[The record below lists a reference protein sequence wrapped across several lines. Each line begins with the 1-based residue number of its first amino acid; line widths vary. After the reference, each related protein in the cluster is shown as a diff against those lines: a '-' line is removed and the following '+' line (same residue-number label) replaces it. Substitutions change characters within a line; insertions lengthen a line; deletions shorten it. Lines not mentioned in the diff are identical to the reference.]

1 MKPLTP
7 IESYA
12 VINAL
17 ADQAIG
23 RGVISSVDATNFV
36 SVGDQILATG
46 TDNVI
51 NSISILITRVINKS
65 RAYQAKYATV
75 MTDAAGY
82 GNRILKR
89 KTYSKKAIAAGNV
102 NTDANTN
109 IGDGLNAETSG
120 VGSQWE
126 MSFAPALEIS
136 YGGSDVWSYQMPTI
150 TEDALRDAF
159 RNEAEFAAFMTLRM
173 TEAYNE
179 IESEKEAFARMT
191 VLNRIAGVVKMV
203 NDEDLGSECVVDL
216 IAYANKK
223 MGTSYTT
230 QQMLQ
235 SHQEEFLKLVA
246 VKLAQDSSRL
256 ESRTNKYHWS
266 PAKQVGGVD
275 YELVQHTPKS
285 AQKFLYY
292 EPLISEMETRV
303 LPTIFHAEMLKSVV
317 DKSTAKAEGLDFW
330 QAFDD
335 SDEYAGAKID
345 WTPAI
350 PEGTTA
356 EVELPFV
363 FGILYD
369 EDGIMI
375 NYQLDN
381 VRSTPVHARKGI
393 INTFAN
399 FKRLP
404 INDFTENAI
413 VYTLGPATF
422 TDTFAGTGSKTKFT
436 LTGNV
441 TTLGDVYVGT
451 TKQVLNTDYTY
462 ADGEITFTVAPA
474 NKAVIKASY
483 V

>member
-23 RGVISSVDATNFV
+23 RGVITSVDATNFV

-46 TDNVI
+46 VDNVI
-51 NSISILITRVINKS
+51 SSISILITRVVNKS
-65 RAYQAKYATV
+65 RAYTAKYASV
-75 MTDAAGY
+75 MADSTAY
-82 GNRILKR
+82 GNRLLKR
-89 KTYSKKAIAAGNV
+89 KTYSKKAIAAKNV
-102 NTDANTN
+102 NTDAGTY
-109 IGDGLNAETSG
+109 IGDGLNAETT
-120 VGSQWE
+120 GSQWD
-126 MSFAPALEIS
+126 MSFTPALEIS

-150 TEDALRDAF
+150 TEDALKDAF

-191 VLNRIAGVVKMV
+191 VLNRIAGIAKMV
-203 NDEDLGSECVVDL
+203 NDEDLGAECVVDL

-223 MGTSYTT
+223 MGTQYTT
-230 QQMLQ
+230 SQMLQ
-235 SHQEEFLKLVA
+235 SHMEEFLKLVA

-256 ESRTNKYHWS
+256 ENRTNKYHWS
-266 PAKQVGGVD
+266 PEKEVSGVS
-275 YELVQHTPKS
+275 YELIQHTPKS

-303 LPTIFHAEMLKSVV
+303 LPTIFHADMLKNVV
-317 DKSTAKAEGLDFW
+317 DKSTAKAEGVDFW

-335 SDEYAGAKID
+335 SDEYAGAVID

-381 VRSTPVHARKGI
+381 VRSTPPHARTGI
-393 INTFAN
+393 INTFCN
-399 FKRLP
+399 FKRCP

-413 VYTLGPATF
+413 IYTLGTATF
-422 TDTFAGTGSKTKFT
+422 TDTFAGTGSKTKFK
-436 LTGNV
+436 LTGKV

-451 TKQVLNTDYTY
+451 TKQTLNTDYTY
-462 ADGEITFTVAPA
+462 SDGEITFTNAPA

>member
-7 IESYA
+7 IESYS

-23 RGVISSVDATNFV
+23 RGVITSVDATNFV
-36 SVGDQILATG
+36 SVGDQIMQTG
-46 TDNVI
+46 VDNVI
-51 NSISILITRVINKS
+51 NSISILITRVVNKS
-65 RAYQAKYATV
+65 RAYKASYASIMADST
-75 MTDAAGY
+75 AY
-82 GNRILKR
+82 GNRLLKR
-89 KTYSKKAIAAGNV
+89 KTYSKKAIPAKNV
-102 NTDANTN
+102 NTDAGTY
-109 IGDGLNAETSG
+109 IGDGLNAETT
-120 VGSQWE
+120 GSQWD
-126 MSFAPALEIS
+126 MSFTPALELT

-150 TEDALRDAF
+150 TEDALKDAF
-159 RNEAEFAAFMTLRM
+159 RNESEFAAFMTLRM

-191 VLNRIAGVVKMV
+191 VLNRIAGTVKMV

-223 MGTSYTT
+223 MGTQYSVSE
-230 QQMLQ
+230 MLQ
-235 SHQEEFLKLVA
+235 SHQDEFLKLVA

-256 ESRTNKYHWS
+256 EARTNKYHWS

-275 YELVQHTPKS
+275 YELVQHTPK
-285 AQKFLYY
+285 ANQKFLYY

-303 LPTIFHAEMLKSVV
+303 LPTIFHADMLKNVV
-317 DKSTAKAEGLDFW
+317 DKSTAKSEGLDFW
-330 QAFDD
+330 QVFDD
-335 SDEYAGAKID
+335 SDEYAGAAIK

-350 PEGTTA
+350 PEGDTA
-356 EVELPFV
+356 EVDLPFV
-363 FGILYD
+363 FGCLYD
-369 EDGIMI
+369 EDALMI

-381 VRSTPVHARKGI
+381 VRSTPPHARTGI
-393 INTFAN
+393 INTFCN

-436 LTGNV
+436 LTGNA
-441 TTLGDVYVGT
+441 TTVGDVYVGT
-451 TKQVLNTDYTY
+451 TKQVLNTDYTVS
-462 ADGEITFTVAPA
+462 GNEITFTAAPA
-474 NKAVIKASY
+474 NKAVIKISY
-483 V
+483 T

>member
-23 RGVISSVDATNFV
+23 RGVITSVDAENFV

-89 KTYSKKAIAAGNV
+89 KTYSKKAIPAKNV
-102 NTDANTN
+102 NTNAGTY
-109 IGDGLNAETSG
+109 IGDGLNAESTG
-120 VGSQWE
+120 TQWD
-126 MSFAPALEIS
+126 MSFCPALELS

-179 IESEKEAFARMT
+179 IESEKEAFARIT
-191 VLNRIAGVVKMV
+191 VLNRIAGIAEMV
-203 NDEDLGSECVVDL
+203 NNEDLGSECVVDL

-230 QQMLQ
+230 AQMLQ
-235 SHQEEFLKLVA
+235 GHMDEFLKLVA

-256 ESRTNKYHWS
+256 ENRTNKYHWS
-266 PAKQVGGVD
+266 PAKVVD
-275 YELVQHTPKS
+275 DVSYELVQHTPKS

-303 LPTIFHAEMLKSVV
+303 LPTIFHAEMLKDVV

-330 QAFDD
+330 QVFDD
-335 SDEYAGAKID
+335 SDEYAGAQIK

-350 PEGTTA
+350 PEGTSA

-381 VRSTPVHARKGI
+381 VRSTPVHARTGI

-399 FKRLP
+399 FKRCP

-413 VYTLGPATF
+413 IYTLGGATF
-422 TDTFAGTGSKTKFT
+422 TETFAGNGSKVKFT
-436 LTGNV
+436 LAGTV
-441 TTLGDVYVGT
+441 TTVGDVYVGT
-451 TKQVLNTDYTY
+451 TKQTAGTDYTVSGN
-462 ADGEITFTVAPA
+462 DVTFTTAPA
-474 NKAVIKASY
+474 NKAVVKISY

>member
-7 IESYA
+7 VDAYA
-12 VINAL
+12 VINSL

-23 RGVISSVDATNFV
+23 RGVITTVNAENFV

-51 NSISILITRVINKS
+51 NSISILITRVVNKS

-75 MTDAAGY
+75 MTDSTGY

-89 KTYSKKAIAAGNV
+89 KTYSKKAIPAKNV
-102 NTDANTN
+102 NTDLGTY
-109 IGDGLNAETSG
+109 IGDGLNAETT
-120 VGSQWE
+120 GSQWE
-126 MSFAPALEIS
+126 MSFTPALEIS

-159 RNEAEFAAFMTLRM
+159 RNESEFAAFMTLRM

-203 NDEDLGSECVVDL
+203 NNEDLGNECVVDL

-223 MGTSYTT
+223 MGTNYSTT
-230 QQMLQ
+230 EMLQ

-266 PAKQVGGVD
+266 PAKNVGGVD
-275 YELVQHTPKS
+275 YELVQHTPK
-285 AQKFLYY
+285 ANQKFLYY

-317 DKSTAKAEGLDFW
+317 DKSTAKAEGLDYW

-350 PEGTTA
+350 PEGDTA

-381 VRSTPVHARKGI
+381 VRSTPVHAREGI

-399 FKRLP
+399 FKRCP
-404 INDFTENAI
+404 INDFTENCI
-413 VYTLGPATF
+413 VYTLGGANFTETF
-422 TDTFAGTGSKTKFT
+422 TGNGSKTKFEIK
-436 LTGNV
+436 GNV

-451 TKQVLNTDYTY
+451 TKQTLNTDYTY
-462 ADGEITFTVAPA
+462 ADGEITFTAAPA
-474 NKAVIKASY
+474 NKSVITVHY

>member
-7 IESYA
+7 VESYA

-23 RGVISSVDATNFV
+23 RGVIASVDATNFV

-51 NSISILITRVINKS
+51 NSISILITRVVNKS
-65 RAYQAKYATV
+65 RAYQAKYASI
-75 MTDAAGY
+75 MTDSTGY
-82 GNRILKR
+82 GNRLLKR

-120 VGSQWE
+120 VGSQWD
-126 MSFAPALEIS
+126 MSFTPALELS

-150 TEDALRDAF
+150 TEDALKDAF
-159 RNEAEFAAFMTLRM
+159 RNESEFAAFMTLRM

-179 IESEKEAFARMT
+179 IESDKEAFARIT
-191 VLNRIAGVVKMV
+191 VLNRIAGIAEMV
-203 NDEDLGSECVVDL
+203 NNEDLGSECVVDL
-216 IAYANKK
+216 VAYANKK
-223 MGTSYTT
+223 FGVSRTRAEW
-230 QQMLQ
+230 LQ
-235 SHQEEFLKLVA
+235 TYREDFLKAVA

-266 PAKQVGGVD
+266 PAKNVGGVD

-292 EPLISEMETRV
+292 EPLISEMETIV
-303 LPTIFHAEMLKSVV
+303 LPTIFNASMLKNVV
-317 DKSTAKAEGLDFW
+317 DKSTAKAEGVDFW

-335 SDEYAGAKID
+335 GDEYAGAQIK

-350 PEGTTA
+350 PAGTTA
-356 EVELPFV
+356 EVDLPFV
-363 FGILYD
+363 FGMLYD
-369 EDGIMI
+369 EDGLMI

-404 INDFTENAI
+404 INDFTDSAI
-413 VYTLGPATF
+413 IYVLGGPTF
-422 TDTFAGTGSKTKFT
+422 TETFAGTGSKTKFT
-436 LTGNV
+436 LEGTV
-441 TTLGDVYVGT
+441 TTVGDVYVGT
-451 TKQVLNTDYTY
+451 TKQTSGTDYTVSGN
-462 ADGEITFTVAPA
+462 DVTFTSAPA
-474 NKAVIKASY
+474 NKAVIKISY